1 MGRYTAKTANYRLM
15 KIYIM
20 CEGRLNKGD
29 ENMLCEKYIRRT
41 LSLKD
46 SGILDIQV
54 KKISENKI
62 QNKIYKN
69 KNSKN
74 LVLDER
80 GVNLTTKDMANKL
93 LELNNKRIENLYFYI
108 GKPSG
113 YTENVDKFE
122 KISLGKMTFPHSLVR
137 VLLCEQIYR
146 CATIL
151 TNHPYHKN

>member
-1 MGRYTAKTANYRLM
+1 M

-29 ENMLCEKYIRRT
+29 ENMLCEKYIKRT
-41 LSLKD
+41 LSLKK
-46 SGILDIQV
+46 SGILDIQI
-54 KKISENKI
+54 KKISGNKI
-62 QNKIYKN
+62 QNNIYK
-69 KNSKN
+69 KRNSKN

>member
-1 MGRYTAKTANYRLM
+1 M

-29 ENMLCEKYIRRT
+29 ENMLCEKYIKRT
-41 LSLKD
+41 VSIKK

-62 QNKIYKN
+62 QNNIYK
-69 KNSKN
+69 KRNSKN

-137 VLLCEQIYR
+137 VMLCEQIYR

>member
-1 MGRYTAKTANYRLM
+1 M

-29 ENMLCEKYIRRT
+29 ENMLCEKYIKRT
-41 LSLKD
+41 LSLKK
-46 SGILDIQV
+46 SGILDMQI
-54 KKISENKI
+54 KKVSENKI
-62 QNKIYKN
+62 QNSIYK
-69 KNSKN
+69 KRNSKN

-137 VLLCEQIYR
+137 VMLCEQIYR

>member
-1 MGRYTAKTANYRLM
+1 M

-41 LSLKD
+41 LSLKE

-54 KKISENKI
+54 KKISQNKI
-62 QNKIYKN
+62 QNNIYKN

>member
-1 MGRYTAKTANYRLM
+1 M

-29 ENMLCEKYIRRT
+29 ENMLCEKYIKRT
-41 LSLKD
+41 LSLKK
-46 SGILDIQV
+46 SGILDIQI

-62 QNKIYKN
+62 QNNIYK
-69 KNSKN
+69 KRNSKN

-137 VLLCEQIYR
+137 VMLCEQIYR

>member
-1 MGRYTAKTANYRLM
+1 M

-29 ENMLCEKYIRRT
+29 ENMLCEKYIKRT
-41 LSLKD
+41 LSLKK
-46 SGILDIQV
+46 SGILDIQI

-137 VLLCEQIYR
+137 VMLCEQIYR